1 MTENSFEKALDQ
13 ILKNEGVF
21 NGKTGYVNSKNDSG
35 GETNYGIT
43 IAKARECGY
52 KGKMCDL
59 PKEKAVAIYK
69 NEYWIK
75 SGADRVSE
83 LSFNI
88 AFLLFDFAVNSG
100 VANAVKKIQKVFN
113 EKYGIDP
120 RLAIDGIFGN
130 KTLNAFNTLRSY
142 KNNNE
147 FIFIE
152 FERYYISEILKY
164 YTSLKNP
171 NTGFSKNG
179 AGWINRMSNNICFLN
194 E

>member
-1 MTENSFEKALDQ
+1 MTENSFENALAKT
-13 ILKNEGVF
+13 LKNEGVL

-43 IAKARECGY
+43 AAKARECGY

-59 PKEKAVAIYK
+59 SYETAKQIYY
-69 NEYWIK
+69 NEYWKK
-75 SGADRVSE
+75 SNAANMPN
-83 LSFNI
+83 FNL

-100 VANAVKKIQKVFN
+100 VSNSCKKLQTAINKVSGS
-113 EKYGIDP
+113 E
-120 RLAIDGIFGN
+120 LVIDGIIGKKTIDAIEKYTKGEYFYFFVN
-130 KTLNAFNTLRSY
+130 KIEKT
-142 KNNNE
+142 
-147 FIFIE
+147 FIA
-152 FERYYISEILKY
+152 EILAY

-179 AGWINRMSNNICFLN
+179 AGWVNRIVKNIHFLMGI